1 MKGSDHTIFTTG
13 QMGIPRFDLT
23 GKKAIITGVGSEIGI
38 GRAIART
45 FAAYGAD
52 LVIADMDEKKIVARA
67 KEIAEESGRE
77 LGTHIIP
84 VRCDVRSNE
93 DQDTLVQTAMDAFG
107 RIDILVNNAG
117 VVLSNDQ
124 LIVDTDEDEFD
135 RVVDTDYKA
144 VFFLS
149 QRVAK

>member
-1 MKGSDHTIFTTG
+1 
-13 QMGIPRFDLT
+13 
-23 GKKAIITGVGSEIGI
+23 
-38 GRAIART
+38 
-45 FAAYGAD
+45 
-52 LVIADMDEKKIVARA
+52 MDEEKIVARA

-93 DQDTLVQTAMDAFG
+93 DQDSLVQTAMDAFG

>member
-23 GKKAIITGVGSEIGI
+23 GKKAMITGVGSEIGI

-52 LVIADMDEKKIVARA
+52 LIIADMDADKIKARA

-77 LGTHIIP
+77 LGTQIIP
-84 VRCDVRSNE
+84 VYCDVRFNE
-93 DQDTLVQTAMDAFG
+93 D
-107 RIDILVNNAG
+107 
-117 VVLSNDQ
+117 
-124 LIVDTDEDEFD
+124 
-135 RVVDTDYKA
+135 
-144 VFFLS
+144 
-149 QRVAK
+149 